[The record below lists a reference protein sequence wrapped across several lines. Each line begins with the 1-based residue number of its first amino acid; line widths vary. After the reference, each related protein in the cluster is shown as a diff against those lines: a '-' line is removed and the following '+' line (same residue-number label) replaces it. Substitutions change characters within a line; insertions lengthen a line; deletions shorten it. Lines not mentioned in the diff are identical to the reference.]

1 MVYIVVGLYWVVF
14 SLSEKI
20 HENGKWS
27 AGGNRSLNNAQYRER
42 YQKINAVRSHVF
54 GSQTRWNRAGSRAQV
69 RGRPFHVVGSRAE
82 LLSEH
87 PFSSPDTTFW
97 AKRETWYFCSKAY
110 HAHNLDKTMGYF
122 VTRWWQDGTNR
133 SSPFQHLNQ
142 SKPNPSVGFVA
153 RHVSQVP
160 FRNRDGVCLWLRIL
174 CLGCLIVLT
183 TVAFKIF
190 FEGGYSLSHFKKNI
204 HTNQWCWRTVW
215 CRIQK
220 KHTTQTPITSSE
232 TFGQIIGG
240 RIGRWSM
247 ASCTLATRSLGR
259 IPVVEKGPP
268 SITRRM
274 SKPVFPGAGTETLG
288 QVKKNTQQYI
298 PQLCLWLRKS

>member
-1 MVYIVVGLYWVVF
+1 MQLHRTSLDPKPDGIAQGAGHRSGVAR
-14 SLSEKI
+14 STLSE
-20 HENGKWS
+20 
-27 AGGNRSLNNAQYRER
+27 
-42 YQKINAVRSHVF
+42 
-54 GSQTRWNRAGSRAQV
+54 
-69 RGRPFHVVGSRAE
+69 AE
-82 LLSEH
+82 QNCFPNTL
-87 PFSSPDTTFW
+87 FSSPDTTFW

-110 HAHNLDKTMGYF
+110 HTDNLDKTMGYF

-142 SKPNPSVGFVA
+142 SEPNPSFGFVA
-153 RHVSQVP
+153 RHVWQVP

-174 CLGCLIVLT
+174 CFGCSIVLT

-190 FEGGYSLSHFKKNI
+190 FWGWLLTQPFQKIYSYQPMMLSNCLMSDSKKN
-204 HTNQWCWRTVW
+204 
-215 CRIQK
+215 
-220 KHTTQTPITSSE
+220 TTQTPITSSG

-240 RIGRWSM
+240 RGGRWIV

-274 SKPVFPGAGTETLG
+274 SKPVFPGAGAETLG
-288 QVKKNTQQYI
+288 QVKKHSSTIHSFVCGQENLKFPPFYQKNMT
-298 PQLCLWLRKS
+298 